1 MPKSKPNL
9 ELVRTIADEPAL
21 KAAIEELGQRIG
33 SALSADDRV
42 VVVGIR
48 AGGEATARILASM
61 IRKQRGDEVPL
72 GFLDITLYRDDIN
85 ELGYLPEVGITEI
98 DFPLDDAV
106 VILVDDVLYTGR
118 TVRAAIDELIDFGRP
133 KRIRLVVVAERD
145 GRELPIQ
152 ADYSAY
158 RVETKPGEV
167 VKVCSTEERN
177 GVFILKPKEN
187 DAQE

>member
-1 MPKSKPNL
+1 MPRSKPNL
-9 ELVRTIADEPAL
+9 ELVRTIADESAL
-21 KAAIEELGQRIG
+21 RAAIKELGQRVN
-33 SALSADDRV
+33 SALSVDDRV

-48 AGGEATARILASM
+48 AGGEAPARSLAT
-61 IRKQRGDEVPL
+61 QLTQLRGAEVPL

-85 ELGYLPEVGITEI
+85 DLGYLPEVGITEI

-106 VILVDDVLYTGR
+106 VVLVDDVLYTGR

-133 KRIRLVVVAERD
+133 KRIRLVVIAERD

-158 RVETKPGEV
+158 RVETEPGEV
-167 VKVCSTEERN
+167 VKVCSNKEQN
-177 GVFILKPKEN
+177 GVFILKSKES
-187 DAQE
+187 DAKE